1 MPRRLAALATV
12 ASLAACAPPA
22 RSEIGWTR
30 PNTNPAAYEMDA
42 AACRVEAAQRIPPA
56 YAPVPQA
63 APQTTINVLTMPRQG
78 PQFATAPADPAYMPQ
93 ADRNAAV
100 RGDAFRLCMFQRG
113 YTLVQR

>member
-22 RSEIGWTR
+22 RSDLGWTR
-30 PNTNPAAYEMDA
+30 ANTSSAAYEMDA
-42 AACRVEAAQRIPPA
+42 TACRVEAAQRIPPA
-56 YAPVPQA
+56 YAPMAPA
-63 APQTTINVLTMPRQG
+63 APQTTINVLTPRQG
-78 PQFATAPADPAYMPQ
+78 PQFATQPYDPAFAPPV
-93 ADRNAAV
+93 DRNAAV